1 LIKSNFF
8 TELTVASRFSRSDE
22 RTAVFAKASTCSV
35 EMFFQEHGEQWPMKR
50 AFSFPEN
57 PTRLMAIRDY
67 FSFTESSNDLLAVMR
82 GLGLLGDSSL
92 H

>member
-35 EMFFQEHGEQWPMKR
+35 EMFFSGALRTMAHETGVFVSGKSDQANGDP
-50 AFSFPEN
+50 
-57 PTRLMAIRDY
+57 RL
-67 FSFTESSNDLLAVMR
+67 L
-82 GLGLLGDSSL
+82 
-92 H
+92 